1 MSAWFSGQYATHPDA
16 SGYHMDRDNPRW
28 RGHPI
33 PAVCGDRIATFM
45 VYLSSVQLGGG
56 TVFPA
61 IGVTKD
67 AKLVLGLK
75 KKIIFLIY
83 NWKLQ
88 LANPLS
94 KV

>member
-1 MSAWFSGQYATHPDA
+1 MVLFKISLVPTVNLILYLGQYATHPDA
-16 SGYHMDRDNPRW
+16 SGYHTDPNNPGW

-45 VYLSSVQLGGG
+45 IYLSSVQLGGG

-67 AKLVLGLK
+67 AKLVSK
-75 KKIIFLIY
+75 K
-83 NWKLQ
+83 
-88 LANPLS
+88 A
-94 KV
+94 